1 MVESDPRMR
10 VAEIPAAPEGEE
22 QQLQFVDW
30 NSMDPEDLIHKL
42 ERTVNGYDD
51 YENCFE
57 RHFAQTIEGIHKLT
71 VKI

>member
-1 MVESDPRMR
+1 
-10 VAEIPAAPEGEE
+10 
-22 QQLQFVDW
+22 
-30 NSMDPEDLIHKL
+30 MDPEDLIHKL

-71 VKI
+71 VKIQQ